1 MKTVQLVF
9 LLCFGLVTGT
19 QAQSVLDRY
28 IRQGLDSNLAV
39 RQKNFNIDKA
49 RLDLKRAQALFYPQL
64 NFSAQYTVANGGRTS
79 DLPIGDLLNGV
90 YSTLNQLT
98 GSSKFPQVPNQTIQ
112 FLPNDFHETKLE
124 LLLPVLNTD
133 IRNSQKI
140 QQENIIN
147 QQQQV
152 QTYKRELVKNIKQ
165 AYYQY
170 LQTETALGIY
180 KNALLTVQENLRF
193 NEKLVKNNVATKEVI
208 ARAKTEL
215 SRVETSITEA
225 ENNRKN
231 AMAYFNF
238 LLNKPLDAPI
248 ETDSS
253 LLPEPAMASA
263 ATAVREELLQL
274 QSVQKIIR
282 TQSKMYSDAIAP
294 KLNLAYQVG
303 FQGFGYKFN
312 DKQFYQLAALQLQWN
327 IFKGYDNRYRIRQA
341 KIDEQ
346 TIATQYSD
354 VQKQFELQEIIA
366 RNQYQSSLAALKSVA
381 AEMQSTKETY
391 QLTEKRY
398 REGQGLLIELTDAR
412 TQMTN
417 AEIKYSLA
425 KLTVLS
431 REAEWERA
439 KASYPVQ

>member
-1 MKTVQLVF
+1 
-9 LLCFGLVTGT
+9 
-19 QAQSVLDRY
+19 VLDRY
-28 IRQGLDSNLAV
+28 IKQGLDSNLAV
-39 RQKNFNIDKA
+39 RQKAFNIDKA

-79 DLPIGDLLNGV
+79 DVPIGDLLNGV

-98 GSSKFPQVPNQTIQ
+98 NSTKFPQVTNQTIQ

-124 LLLPVLNTD
+124 LLLPVINTD
-133 IRNSQKI
+133 IRNNQKI
-140 QQENIIN
+140 QQENIAN
-147 QQQQV
+147 QQQQIL
-152 QTYKRELVKNIKQ
+152 TYKRELVKSIKQ

-180 KNALLTVQENLRF
+180 RNAMLAVQENLRF

-208 ARAKTEL
+208 ARAKTEV
-215 SRVETSITEA
+215 SRVETSIAEA

-238 LLNKPLDAPI
+238 LLNKPLDAVI
-248 ETDSS
+248 DIDNN
-253 LLPEPAMASA
+253 LLNDPVATTASA
-263 ATAVREELLQL
+263 TTTVREELLQL
-274 QSVQKIIR
+274 QSVQKIYR
-282 TQSKMYSDAIAP
+282 TQSKMYSDAVAP

-303 FQGFGYKFN
+303 FQGYGYKFN

-346 TIATQYSD
+346 SIATQYSD
-354 VQKQFELQEIIA
+354 VQKQFELQELMA
-366 RNQYQSSLAALKSVA
+366 RNQYQSAMASLKSVA

-398 REGQGLLIELTDAR
+398 HEGQGLLIELTDAR

-425 KLTVLS
+425 KLTVLT

-439 KASYPVQ
+439 KASYPIQ